1 MNIPRSTQEL
11 TMRPHLFLCLL
22 KRLTVLTGLLLVM
35 FAHGAVAATTT
46 PNFVQGNYSA
56 PSTPQTKVTVTYKAA
71 QTAGN
76 LNVVMV
82 GRSDNITQVSSV
94 TDSKGNVYQLAVG
107 PTVQTG
113 ANPVSQSIYYAK
125 KISAATAGTNT
136 VTVNFSAA
144 ASYPDVRIL
153 EYSGVDPST
162 PVDVSAAATGNSA
175 NSSSASV
182 ATKNSVDLLV
192 GANVVWTATTGPGSG
207 LTERLLTNDG
217 DIVEDRVVTATGSYS
232 TSAPLNSAGPWVMQM
247 VAFRA
252 AGSPTPTPTP
262 TPAQTTA
269 ALSYVQG
276 NFAAPHSSLTSVPVK
291 YAAAQGAGHLNVVIV
306 GWNDATAQVKSL
318 SDTKGNVYQLA
329 VGPTLLTGSNPRSQ
343 SIYYA
348 KNILAA
354 TAGSN
359 TVTAAF
365 TAAAYYPDI
374 RILEYSGID
383 TATPV
388 DVSAAATGNSTSSG
402 SGTVTTKNANDLLV
416 AANVVWTSTT
426 GPGSGWTKRLLTSD
440 GDITEDRV
448 VTATGSVSA
457 SAPLS
462 SAGPWVMQIVAFR
475 AAKSSSAVNSSS
487 STPAATPKP
496 TPTPTPKPTPTPT
509 ATPKP
514 TSTPT
519 SSSITLAW
527 TAAAATSNPATN
539 PVGYRLHLGLSSAT
553 YTQTTTLGNVTT
565 VKVSNLTKG
574 QKYYCAV
581 SAYNSA
587 NVDSPMSNQV
597 SFTAP

>member
-1 MNIPRSTQEL
+1 MNISRSTDEL
-11 TMRPHLFLCLL
+11 TMRPLLFLCLL
-22 KRLTVLTGLLLVM
+22 KRSTILTGLLLVM
-35 FAHGAVAATTT
+35 FAHGAVGAT
-46 PNFVQGNYSA
+46 PNYVQGNYSA
-56 PSTPQTKVTVTYKAA
+56 PSTPQTRVTVTYKAA

-76 LNVVMV
+76 LNVVIV
-82 GRSDNITQVSSV
+82 GRSDTTTQVSSV

-113 ANPVSQSIYYAK
+113 VNPASQSIYYAK
-125 KISAATAGTNT
+125 KILAATAGTNT

-144 ASYPDVRIL
+144 ANYPDIRIL
-153 EYSGVDPST
+153 EYSGVDPT
-162 PVDVSAAATGNSA
+162 NPVDVSASATGNSA
-175 NSSSASV
+175 TSSSGSV
-182 ATKNSVDLLV
+182 TTKNSMDLLV
-192 GANVVWTATTGPGSG
+192 GANIVWTLTTGPGSG
-207 LTERLLTNDG
+207 LTQRLLTNDG
-217 DIVEDRVVTATGSYS
+217 DIAEDRVVTATGSYS
-232 TSAPLNSAGPWVMQM
+232 TSAPLSSAGPWVMQM

-269 ALSYVQG
+269 ALTYVQG
-276 NFAAPHSSLTSVPVK
+276 NYAAPPSSLTSVPVK
-291 YAAAQGAGHLNVVIV
+291 YTAAQGAGHLNVVIL

-354 TAGSN
+354 AAGSN
-359 TVTAAF
+359 TVTVAF
-365 TAAAYYPDI
+365 NAAAYYPDV

-383 TATPV
+383 TVTPV
-388 DVSAAATGNSTSSG
+388 DVSAAATGNSTTSS
-402 SGTVTTKNANDLLV
+402 SGTVTTKNANDLLL

-426 GPGSGWTKRLLTSD
+426 GPGSGWTQRLLTSD
-440 GDITEDRV
+440 GDIAEDRT

-457 SAPLS
+457 SVPLS
-462 SAGPWVMQIVAFR
+462 GAGPWVMQLVAFR
-475 AAKSSSAVNSSS
+475 AAKSSSSANGSS
-487 STPAATPKP
+487 STPTPTPKP
-496 TPTPTPKPTPTPT
+496 TPTPSATPKPTPTPT

-514 TSTPT
+514 TPTPT
-519 SSSITLAW
+519 PSSITLSW
-527 TAAAATSNPATN
+527 TAVAPTSNPATN
-539 PVGYRLHLGLSSAT
+539 PVGYRLHLGLSSGT

-565 VKVSNLTKG
+565 AKVSNLTKG
-574 QKYYCAV
+574 QKYFCAI

-587 NVDSPMSNQV
+587 NVDGALSSPI

>member
-1 MNIPRSTQEL
+1 
-11 TMRPHLFLCLL
+11 MRPLSFLCLL
-22 KRLTVLTGLLLVM
+22 KRSTILKGLLLVM

-46 PNFVQGNYSA
+46 PHYVQGNYSA

-76 LNVVMV
+76 LNVVIV
-82 GRSDNITQVSSV
+82 GRSDTTTQVSSL

-113 ANPVSQSIYYAK
+113 ANPASQSIYYAK
-125 KISAATAGTNT
+125 KILAATAGTNT
-136 VTVNFSAA
+136 VTVNFSGAA
-144 ASYPDVRIL
+144 NYPDVRIL

-162 PVDVSAAATGNSA
+162 PVDVSAAATGDSA
-175 NSSSASV
+175 SSSSGSV
-182 ATKNSVDLLV
+182 TTKNSTDLLV
-192 GANVVWTATTGPGSG
+192 AANIVWTSTTGPGGG
-207 LTERLLTNDG
+207 LTQRLLTNDG
-217 DIVEDRVVTATGSYS
+217 DIAEDRVVTATGSYG
-232 TSAPLNSAGPWVMQM
+232 TSAPLSGAGPWVMQM

-252 AGSPTPTPTP
+252 AGSPSPTPTP

-269 ALSYVQG
+269 ALTYVQG
-276 NFAAPHSSLTSVPVK
+276 NYAAPPSSLTSVPVK
-291 YAAAQGAGHLNVVIV
+291 YPAAQGAGHLNVVIL
-306 GWNDATAQVKSL
+306 GWNDATSQVKSL

-329 VGPTLLTGSNPRSQ
+329 VGPMLLTGSDPRTQ

-359 TVTAAF
+359 TVTVTF
-365 TAAAYYPDI
+365 NAAAYYPDI

-388 DVSAAATGNSTSSG
+388 DVSAAATGNSTTSS
-402 SGTVTTKNANDLLV
+402 SGTVTTKNASDLLV

-426 GPGSGWTKRLLTSD
+426 GPGSGWTQRLLTPD
-440 GDITEDRV
+440 GDIAEDRAL
-448 VTATGSVSA
+448 TATGSVSA

-462 SAGPWVMQIVAFR
+462 SGGPWVMQMVAFR
-475 AAKSSSAVNSSS
+475 AAKSSSSANGSSS
-487 STPAATPKP
+487 QP

-509 ATPKP
+509 PTPKP
-514 TSTPT
+514 TPTPTPT
-519 SSSITLAW
+519 SSTVTLTW
-527 TAAAATSNPATN
+527 TASPATTNPATN
-539 PVGYRLHLGLSSAT
+539 PVGYRLHLGMSSGT
-553 YTQTTTLGNVTT
+553 YTQTTTLENVTT
-565 VKVSNLTKG
+565 AKVSNLIKG

-587 NVDSPMSNQV
+587 NVDGALSSQV